1 MTTQPKRN
9 YIKILMEYL
18 VWVDGLTFAND
29 MYDRDEPDEYTRGKF
44 RLVQDSLGV
53 YLESLDTQNQMKLMQ
68 LAMEYKEDR
77 DKVIQR
83 SHWYI
88 ERNLQ
93 KKEASNG

>member
-1 MTTQPKRN
+1 MTTQPKHN

-29 MYDRDEPDEYTRGKF
+29 MYDRDEPDEYTREKYGKMQN
-44 RLVQDSLGV
+44 RVGI

-77 DKVIQR
+77 DKVVQR

-93 KKEASNG
+93 KKEESNG

>member
-1 MTTQPKRN
+1 MTTQPKHN

-29 MYDRDEPDEYTRGKF
+29 MYDRDEPDEYTREKF
-44 RLVQDSLGV
+44 WLVQNSLGV
-53 YLESLDTQNQMKLMQ
+53 YLESLDTFNQMKLMQ

-93 KKEASNG
+93 KKENNDV

>member
-9 YIKILMEYL
+9 YIKILMEYI
-18 VWVDGLTFAND
+18 VWVDRLTFACD
-29 MYDRDEPDEYTRGKF
+29 MYDKEMADRYTREKF
-44 RLVQDSLGV
+44 HKMEDNLGE
-53 YLESLDTQNQMKLMQ
+53 YLFSLDTFNQMKLMQ

-93 KKEASNG
+93 KKEESR

>member
-1 MTTQPKRN
+1 MTTQPKHN

-29 MYDRDEPDEYTRGKF
+29 MYDREEPDDYTIGKF
-44 RLVQDSLGV
+44 RKMQDNLRV
-53 YLESLDTQNQMKLMQ
+53 YLESLDGFNSRKLLQ
-68 LAMEYKEDR
+68 VAMEYHENRDR
-77 DKVIQR
+77 VIQR

-93 KKEASNG
+93 KKEESNG

>member
-1 MTTQPKRN
+1 MTTQPKHN

-29 MYDRDEPDEYTRGKF
+29 MYNREEPDDYTTEKFGKMQN
-44 RLVQDSLGV
+44 RVGI
-53 YLESLDTQNQMKLMQ
+53 YLERLYTHNQMKLMQ

>member
-9 YIKILMEYL
+9 YINILLQYIW
-18 VWVDGLTFAND
+18 WVDAITFAND
-29 MYDRDEPDEYTRGKF
+29 MYDRHEPDKYVREKYAKIHS
-44 RLVQDSLGV
+44 DLGS
-53 YLESLDTQNQMKLMQ
+53 YLDSLDTHNQMKLMQ
-68 LAMEYKEDR
+68 LAMEYHEDR

-93 KKEASNG
+93 KQGEQ

>member
-29 MYDRDEPDEYTRGKF
+29 MYDREEPDDYTIGKF
-44 RLVQDSLGV
+44 RKMQDNLRV
-53 YLESLDTQNQMKLMQ
+53 YLESLDGFNSRKLLQ
-68 LAMEYKEDR
+68 VAMEYHENRDR
-77 DKVIQR
+77 VIQR

-93 KKEASNG
+93 KKEESNG